1 MADYK
6 AIKGHNIETVAG
18 DPSVLQVG
26 DIWYS
31 NTTRKIRGA
40 KLGAGAWSS
49 GTAMGTAR
57 YFNAAAGT
65 QTSGLVAAGY
75 SNQTA
80 AVTLNS
86 EEWNGSAWAEGNNIN
101 TSGVYLYN
109 SFGTQTA
116 AVVAGRSEPAPTVC
130 EEYNGTSWTEVT
142 GTDTGRYQS
151 GGSGTL
157 TAGLVWGGA
166 PALQLVETYDGTN
179 WTEVNDLN
187 TGRQN
192 VSGCGTQTATLC
204 IAGYPAK
211 ALVEEYNGTSWT
223 EIADLNVNT
232 YGTGSFGDT
241 ANAVICGNSP
251 ASTKT
256 EQWNG
261 TSWTEV
267 NDMST
272 PRAQSNSH
280 GGTYAAGMVVGG
292 GPPSITTVEEW
303 DISAAASSFT
313 SS

>member
-65 QTSGLVAAGY
+65 QTSGLVATG
-75 SNQTA
+75 NT
-80 AVTLNS
+80 TGGGGTTNS
-86 EEWNGSAWAEGNNIN
+86 EEWNGSAWAEGNDIN
-101 TSGVYLYN
+101 TGGVYLYN

-151 GGSGTL
+151 GGSGTQ
-157 TAGLVWGGA
+157 TAGLVWGGY
-166 PALQLVETYDGTN
+166 PVLQLVEEYDGTN
-179 WTEVNDLN
+179 WTEVGDLN

-204 IAGYPAK
+204 IGGYPPK
-211 ALVEEYNGTSWT
+211 ALVEEYDGTSWT
-223 EIADLNVNT
+223 EIADLNAAS
-232 YGTGSFGDT
+232 YASGSFGT
-241 ANAVICGNSP
+241 TTNAILAGP
-251 ASTKT
+251 ATKT